1 MKDESNHKSES
12 VLSLLRQQE
21 KLYIIIVITIIIIIL
36 LILYL
41 IEKIIFIILS
51 LITFTPIIAFPI
63 QVFLHL
69 LLIRYIILE
78 IAFSGNNIVISRSLF
93 FNLGKMQASAIY
105 EVLSDFN
112 LSISIFN
119 DIRGLIISLRELS
132 TIQRQID
139 NLKYIIDIHLEI
151 YNKIKNKFNQ
161 LTIDQ
166 QLFYNNLNYL
176 KDAICNGN
184 LINFIN
190 QTKEIIEKNGK
201 NSLNDIPEEERN
213 NIISQISNQNESNLN
228 IQKISVLA
236 KTLMDQI
243 KDYLGEEYSS
253 FNKRFIRNFFKN
265 KLFASL
271 EQLQIEL
278 INKYE
283 VEEYQLITKD
293 KTLIE
298 YIIIKSQK
306 ESSRKKLMILCG
318 PNGVPFQIYAKNLRF
333 DNYLQSDIDILC
345 WNYRGYGFS
354 EGKPTYNKLREDIL
368 ELFDEVKHTLNYERF
383 AVHGISIGGI
393 PSCHLAR
400 NRKEIELIICD
411 RNFGRLDNMTQSFP
425 CGKFLF
431 YIYKYFFF
439 QSSDN
444 VDNYLNIKCN
454 KILLNDAKDKIVLET
469 CSLKTLVA
477 QSLCEKYFYCKND
490 SIELSSAEN
499 NNISVGNYHS
509 HNNELES
516 LSSKKNLKQ
525 LNTLIISGENNNT
538 SNNKNISQQKELLP
552 NITALDKIFGS
563 VEKKNNFIH
572 SLIIISNI
580 INQDKLEI
588 NPKKGYLD
596 KIKNIFKKNSV
607 QYSNLTEEEIQNTS
621 GIFDFVK
628 EHMLEILDSLQG
640 AGDTLLSLIYIERDY
655 TKEIFIDNFFNNM
668 IIWGSVP
675 SNNYGNIHFHSIKNI
690 KNNFKHTIQLFE
702 EFINSQEIMGCKEL
716 TIVKEINNIYE
727 CFSRIYQ
734 NLENIGLN
742 TKNGFIKLIKD
753 ELIDE
758 EKNENLDYEE
768 CLMELNRGNY
778 VPLNCG
784 HNGALSKE
792 EREIF
797 ETFLFKSNFINNE
810 IETIKIENISTNEN
824 ESLNVNS
831 VDSSTNI
838 INID

>member
-243 KDYLGEEYSS
+243 KDYLGEEYSC

-354 EGKPTYNKLREDIL
+354 EG
-368 ELFDEVKHTLNYERF
+368 
-383 AVHGISIGGI
+383 
-393 PSCHLAR
+393 
-400 NRKEIELIICD
+400 
-411 RNFGRLDNMTQSFP
+411 
-425 CGKFLF
+425 
-431 YIYKYFFF
+431 
-439 QSSDN
+439 
-444 VDNYLNIKCN
+444 
-454 KILLNDAKDKIVLET
+454 
-469 CSLKTLVA
+469 
-477 QSLCEKYFYCKND
+477 
-490 SIELSSAEN
+490 
-499 NNISVGNYHS
+499 
-509 HNNELES
+509 
-516 LSSKKNLKQ
+516 
-525 LNTLIISGENNNT
+525 
-538 SNNKNISQQKELLP
+538 
-552 NITALDKIFGS
+552 
-563 VEKKNNFIH
+563 
-572 SLIIISNI
+572 
-580 INQDKLEI
+580 
-588 NPKKGYLD
+588 
-596 KIKNIFKKNSV
+596 
-607 QYSNLTEEEIQNTS
+607 
-621 GIFDFVK
+621 
-628 EHMLEILDSLQG
+628 
-640 AGDTLLSLIYIERDY
+640 
-655 TKEIFIDNFFNNM
+655 
-668 IIWGSVP
+668 
-675 SNNYGNIHFHSIKNI
+675 
-690 KNNFKHTIQLFE
+690 
-702 EFINSQEIMGCKEL
+702 
-716 TIVKEINNIYE
+716 
-727 CFSRIYQ
+727 
-734 NLENIGLN
+734 
-742 TKNGFIKLIKD
+742 
-753 ELIDE
+753 
-758 EKNENLDYEE
+758 
-768 CLMELNRGNY
+768 
-778 VPLNCG
+778 
-784 HNGALSKE
+784 
-792 EREIF
+792 
-797 ETFLFKSNFINNE
+797 
-810 IETIKIENISTNEN
+810 
-824 ESLNVNS
+824 
-831 VDSSTNI
+831 
-838 INID
+838 